1 MALNPVMDLKQIN
14 DDLYLN
20 TITGDFELVPSDN
33 QHILDICQSF
43 PGWWKNALTV
53 GAGLPNLLK
62 GKVTTGSVENLI
74 KAQLEADGYQV
85 GRPVVIINAN
95 GKLDITP
102 NAIRK

>member
-1 MALNPVMDLKQIN
+1 MSNIVYDLKQVSN
-14 DDLYLN
+14 DLYLN
-20 TITGDFELVPSDN
+20 PITGDFELVPSDN

-62 GKVTTGSVENLI
+62 SKVSTGSVENLI

-85 GRPVVIINAN
+85 GRPVVTIESN
-95 GKLDITP
+95 GKLSITP